1 MNVGKRLTNWNFW
14 SLLVNALCFAAVL
27 VSVLFP
33 GSWLVAPALVAPLLV
48 VVIRQLQVI
57 FRRRLREHGVG
68 GAGRYVIGRYILL
81 AGSLTQSVLIA
92 ALSPFWVIATFLAM
106 VALEG
111 GASGPHPLPATAA
124 HGGEPPGAVAEDDRY
139 PYWLVYPLNLV
150 SIAPILCSAILPGWA
165 VIVALV
171 LAAGSLGHR
180 LVPADWW
187 QGFLAR
193 GDDTARE
200 ARHLDQLL
208 LSASAKACC
217 HRGRIASGE

>member
-33 GSWLVAPALVAPLLV
+33 GSWLVALALVAPLLV
-48 VVIRQLQVI
+48 VVIRQRQVI

-81 AGSLTQSVLIA
+81 AGSLTQSVLSA
-92 ALSPFWVIATFLAM
+92 AHSPLWVIATFLAV

-111 GASGPHPLPATAA
+111 ERLVRTRYLRLRRTAVNL
-124 HGGEPPGAVAEDDRY
+124 PGAVAEDDRY

-150 SIAPILCSAILPGWA
+150 SIAPIVCSAILPGWA
-165 VIVALV
+165 VVVALV
-171 LAAGSLGHR
+171 LAAGSLGVVLGALAD
-180 LVPADWW
+180 LVRRNRA
-187 QGFLAR
+187 GAYL
-193 GDDTARE
+193 E
-200 ARHLDQLL
+200 AKLHKVLQRR
-208 LSASAKACC
+208 KPVFYVY
-217 HRGRIASGE
+217 